1 MTALSAAR
9 WISSLIALLVVGA
22 SAVSAAEPSVS
33 LGTRFAS
40 IDNGIVRVRFDLSRG
55 TYDLL
60 DDSAGS
66 PAIAGAFASIG
77 KLTTRDE
84 GLAYRVRAERF
95 ADELGTG
102 RRLCIE
108 CVKEGRPDILLEFA
122 LYPGQPFVVV
132 RTGMRN
138 ATGGVMRV
146 TRYSPMI
153 DGSVYP
159 RAGDKT
165 DVRIL
170 NAPSGANQTEVTK
183 GPYASSPNNLL
194 VTFRQDGQRRS
205 VVLGALVTREF
216 LKTAALLP
224 RGGASG
230 ARERSIAEACPGAT
244 LVAYDDCGAGE
255 GVGPI
260 KLSLLQGQ
268 PFRWTGPGA
277 DAVYSTIVF
286 DNEKVV
292 YRAEGLDPAKRY
304 ILGFSWWDYDENG
317 RVESVLAVGGDG
329 RTHTLAS
336 RKPLPAYLRSGQSAS
351 ERAVMLPKA
360 AYAEGQTT
368 IGFTNDAPVPN
379 AVVSEIWLYEA
390 DGSAAIPDD
399 LAAGR
404 PVRDAST
411 SGPALAQLEASDP
424 VGKRVDPAVTYMPED
439 SFYVD
444 AVTGD
449 PFLALEQYGRRLRLA
464 NRAKPNPYDF
474 PTVCAWYA
482 GVWDMP
488 GAQNNPGGSRYKIAT
503 TPGLVEEADWMNR
516 VGFMRYSRAAGRI
529 VPDNYTED
537 NPQGWWD
544 DEHWRQQGFYVAPY
558 DTSRKWGH
566 AMQERGAL
574 AITYFQANRIS
585 RDFRETHK
593 DLLIGDNAANT
604 LDYTKPATREHMR
617 RVYADMRGGIS
628 GMMFDYCDEMW
639 TQVSSGGGFA
649 DPYTTATGFY
659 RSFLGLAKEGLGRDS
674 WIHERSIYNPPAD
687 LALGIVDSQRTSG
700 DTSRIDPAMVSRSG
714 LRWYKNRVVLAYDM
728 DSKDLRNAW
737 QTPGFTG
744 TAEDGRRMTLTMAYV
759 AASRL
764 LLATSFRDMSP
775 SALHDLS
782 RTFPYH
788 SQPMS
793 ARPIDAFVTEGWPR
807 VYDFEVSP
815 EWHQVTLYNTTDPT
829 VPLRLEVPLSGER
842 ADGTLGLDPSRSYY
856 VYDFWN
862 DRLVG
867 KLAGTGRLVQE
878 LRPGEARM
886 LSVHAVE
893 DHPQFISTN
902 RHIMQ
907 GYVDMAQLP
916 RWDPGSRT
924 LEGAS
929 RVVGGETYK
938 VVIAL
943 NGHAPLDA
951 SPDCRIDALPG
962 GELAVLSIDRPANE
976 TVEWK
981 VRSGKGPDLK

>member
-9 WISSLIALLVVGA
+9 WTGTLAALVAVAASSV
-22 SAVSAAEPSVS
+22 AVAEPSVG
-33 LGTRFAS
+33 LGRRFAS

-55 TYDLL
+55 TYDVM
-60 DDSAGS
+60 DDATGS
-66 PAIAGAFASIG
+66 PAIADAYASVG
-77 KLTTRDE
+77 KLTTSDR
-84 GLAYRVRAERF
+84 GLVYRPRSERF
-95 ADELGTG
+95 ADDVGSG
-102 RRLCIE
+102 RRLCIK
-108 CVKEGRPDILLEFA
+108 CAGQGRPDILLEFA
-122 LYPGQPFVVV
+122 LYPDLPFVVL
-132 RTGMRN
+132 RTGVRN
-138 ATGGVMRV
+138 ATDGVVRL
-146 TRYSPMI
+146 TQFSPMV
-153 DGSVYP
+153 DGRVRPSG
-159 RAGDKT
+159 GDKT

-170 NAPSGANQTEVTK
+170 NAPSGANQTEVTRA
-183 GPYASSPNNLL
+183 PYTSSPNNLL
-194 VTFRQDGQRRS
+194 LTFRLGGERRS
-205 VVLGALVTREF
+205 LVLGALVTREF
-216 LKTAALLP
+216 VKTAALLP
-224 RGGASG
+224 EGGASG
-230 ARERSIAEACPGAT
+230 ARERAIAQACPGAR

-260 KLSLLQGQ
+260 KLSLVQGQ
-268 PFRWTGPGA
+268 PFRWTGSGA
-277 DAVYSTIVF
+277 DPIYSTIAF
-286 DNEKVV
+286 DNERVV
-292 YRAEGLDPAKRY
+292 FRAEGLDPAKRY
-304 ILGFSWWDYDENG
+304 ILGLSWWDYDENG
-317 RVESVLAVGGDG
+317 RVESVIAVGGDG
-329 RTHTLAS
+329 QAHTLVS
-336 RKPLPAYLRSGQSAS
+336 EEPLPAFLRSGRQAV
-351 ERAVMLPKA
+351 ERAAALPQE
-360 AYAEGQTT
+360 AYSDGATT
-368 IGFTNDAPVPN
+368 IAFTNDAPVPN

-390 DGSAAIPDD
+390 VDSAAIPDD

-404 PVRDAST
+404 PVRDEPT

-424 VGKRVDPAVTYMPED
+424 VGKRVDPGTTYMPED

-444 AVTGD
+444 AVTSD
-449 PFLALEQYGRRLRLA
+449 PFATLERYGQLLRVA
-464 NRAKPNPYDF
+464 NNAHPDPYDF

-558 DTSRKWGH
+558 ETSRKWGL
-566 AMQERGAL
+566 AMRDRGAL

-585 RDFRETHK
+585 KDFRETHR
-593 DLLIGDNAANT
+593 DLLIGDNPANT

-617 RVYADMRGGIS
+617 RVYGDMRGGIS

-649 DPYTTATGFY
+649 DPFTTATGFY
-659 RSFLGLAKEGLGRDS
+659 RSFLQLAKEGLGQDS
-674 WIHERSIYNPPAD
+674 WIHERSILNPPAD

-744 TAEDGRRMTLTMAYV
+744 TAEDGRRMTLTTAYV

-764 LLATSFRDMSP
+764 LVATSFRDMSP
-775 SALHDLS
+775 AALHDLS

-788 SQPMS
+788 SEPMS
-793 ARPIDAFVTEGWPR
+793 ARPIDAFVTDGWPR

-829 VPLRLEVPLSGER
+829 APLTVEVPLSGER
-842 ADGTLGLDPSRSYY
+842 ADGALGLDPSRSYY

-867 KLAGTGRLVQE
+867 RLAGTGRLVQE

-886 LSVHAVE
+886 ISLHAVE

-907 GYVDMAQLP
+907 GYVDMARLP
-916 RWDPGSRT
+916 RWNDHDRT

-943 NGHAPLDA
+943 NGYAPLDA
-951 SPDCRIDALPG
+951 TPDCHIDALPG
-962 GELAVLSIDRPANE
+962 GQLAVLSIDRPANE

-981 VRSGKGPDLK
+981 VRFG